1 MPSPSDPSPELA
13 TLLRLK
19 NHEQPPDGYFEDF
32 ARTFHDRQRTELLTV
47 SVWRMLADRTATAFY
62 DWRAALQPRLLYP
75 LGAACA
81 AIVVT
86 ALALR
91 PTSSTTAPEGALT
104 TAPARAPTTAPAGA
118 LTTAPAGA
126 LTTAPAGALATAP
139 ARPSLQPG
147 AILPVPA
154 ATAATTAWP
163 RGSVPVSTHT
173 PPPPAPSPNG
183 LRRTPED
190 ALVPALPV
198 ISGQAWPLTP
208 EGQAQPASADGTSL
222 QATHGKII
230 ILVR

>member
-32 ARTFHDRQRTELLTV
+32 ARTFHDRQRAELLTV

-91 PTSSTTAPEGALT
+91 PTSSTTAP
-104 TAPARAPTTAPAGA
+104 AGA
-118 LTTAPAGA
+118 LTTAPE
-126 LTTAPAGALATAP
+126 GALATAP

-198 ISGQAWPLTP
+198 TSGQAWPLTP

>member
-91 PTSSTTAPEGALT
+91 PTSSTTV
-104 TAPARAPTTAPAGA
+104 PAGA
-118 LTTAPAGA
+118 PTTAPAGA

-208 EGQAQPASADGTSL
+208 EGQAQPASADGISL

>member
-91 PTSSTTAPEGALT
+91 PTSSTTAPDGALT
-104 TAPARAPTTAPAGA
+104 TAPARAP
-118 LTTAPAGA
+118 TTAPAGA

-208 EGQAQPASADGTSL
+208 EGQAQPASADGISL

>member
-91 PTSSTTAPEGALT
+91 PTSSTTV
-104 TAPARAPTTAPAGA
+104 PAGAPTTAPAGA

-208 EGQAQPASADGTSL
+208 EGQAQPASADGISL

>member
-32 ARTFHDRQRTELLTV
+32 ARTFHDRQRAELLTV

-86 ALALR
+86 TLALR
-91 PTSSTTAPEGALT
+91 PTSSTTAP
-104 TAPARAPTTAPAGA
+104 AGA
-118 LTTAPAGA
+118 LTTAPE
-126 LTTAPAGALATAP
+126 GALATAP

-154 ATAATTAWP
+154 ATAASTAWP

-198 ISGQAWPLTP
+198 TSGQAWPLTP

>member
-91 PTSSTTAPEGALT
+91 PTSS
-104 TAPARAPTTAPAGA
+104 
-118 LTTAPAGA
+118 TTAPAGA

-208 EGQAQPASADGTSL
+208 EGQAQPASADGISL

>member
-126 LTTAPAGALATAP
+126 LATAP

-154 ATAATTAWP
+154 ATAATNAWP

-208 EGQAQPASADGTSL
+208 EGQAQPASADGISL

>member
-32 ARTFHDRQRTELLTV
+32 ARTFHDRQRAELLTV

-86 ALALR
+86 TLALR
-91 PTSSTTAPEGALT
+91 PTSSTTAPE
-104 TAPARAPTTAPAGA
+104 
-118 LTTAPAGA
+118 GA

-154 ATAATTAWP
+154 AAAATTAWP

-198 ISGQAWPLTP
+198 TSGQAWPLTP

>member
-91 PTSSTTAPEGALT
+91 PTSSTTVPAGALT
-104 TAPARAPTTAPAGA
+104 TAPARAP
-118 LTTAPAGA
+118 TTAPAGA

-208 EGQAQPASADGTSL
+208 EGQAQPASADGISL

>member
-32 ARTFHDRQRTELLTV
+32 ARTFHDRQRAELLTV

-62 DWRAALQPRLLYP
+62 DWRAALQPRFLYP

-81 AIVVT
+81 AAVVT
-86 ALALR
+86 ALALQ
-91 PTSSTTAPEGALT
+91 PTSS
-104 TAPARAPTTAPAGA
+104 TTAPAGA
-118 LTTAPAGA
+118 LTTAPESA
-126 LTTAPAGALATAP
+126 LATAPESALATAPESALATAPESALATAP

-198 ISGQAWPLTP
+198 TSEQAWPLTP
-208 EGQAQPASADGTSL
+208 EGQAQPAAADGTSL

>member
-91 PTSSTTAPEGALT
+91 PTSSTTV
-104 TAPARAPTTAPAGA
+104 PAGA
-118 LTTAPAGA
+118 P
-126 LTTAPAGALATAP
+126 TTAPAGALATAP

-208 EGQAQPASADGTSL
+208 EGQAQPASADGISL

>member
-32 ARTFHDRQRTELLTV
+32 ARTFHDRQRAELLTV

-86 ALALR
+86 TLALR
-91 PTSSTTAPEGALT
+91 PTSSTTAPGSALT
-104 TAPARAPTTAPAGA
+104 TAPE
-118 LTTAPAGA
+118 
-126 LTTAPAGALATAP
+126 GALATAP

-154 ATAATTAWP
+154 AAAATTAWP

-198 ISGQAWPLTP
+198 TSGQAWPLTP

>member
-32 ARTFHDRQRTELLTV
+32 ARTFHDRQRAELLTV

-62 DWRAALQPRLLYP
+62 DWRAALQPRFLYP

-81 AIVVT
+81 AAVVT
-86 ALALR
+86 ALALQ
-91 PTSSTTAPEGALT
+91 PTSS
-104 TAPARAPTTAPAGA
+104 TTAPAGA
-118 LTTAPAGA
+118 LTTAPES
-126 LTTAPAGALATAP
+126 ALATAP

-198 ISGQAWPLTP
+198 TSGQAWPLTP
-208 EGQAQPASADGTSL
+208 EGQAQPAAADGTSL

>member
-32 ARTFHDRQRTELLTV
+32 ARTFHDRQRAELLTV

-62 DWRAALQPRLLYP
+62 DWRAALQPRFLYP

-81 AIVVT
+81 AVVVT

-91 PTSSTTAPEGALT
+91 PTSFTTT
-104 TAPARAPTTAPAGA
+104 PAGA
-118 LTTAPAGA
+118 LTTAQ
-126 LTTAPAGALATAP
+126 T
-139 ARPSLQPG
+139 RPSLQPG

-154 ATAATTAWP
+154 TTAATTAWP

-198 ISGQAWPLTP
+198 TSGQAWPLTP

>member
-32 ARTFHDRQRTELLTV
+32 ARTFHDRQRAELLTV

-86 ALALR
+86 TLALR
-91 PTSSTTAPEGALT
+91 PTSSTTAP
-104 TAPARAPTTAPAGA
+104 AGA
-118 LTTAPAGA
+118 LTTAPE
-126 LTTAPAGALATAP
+126 GALATAP

-154 ATAATTAWP
+154 AAAATTAWP

-198 ISGQAWPLTP
+198 TSGQAWPLTP

>member
-32 ARTFHDRQRTELLTV
+32 ARTFHDRQRAELLTV

-62 DWRAALQPRLLYP
+62 DWRAALQPRFLYP

-81 AIVVT
+81 AAVVT
-86 ALALR
+86 ALALQ
-91 PTSSTTAPEGALT
+91 PTSS
-104 TAPARAPTTAPAGA
+104 TTAPAGA
-118 LTTAPAGA
+118 LTTAPESA
-126 LTTAPAGALATAP
+126 LATAPESALATAP

-198 ISGQAWPLTP
+198 TSGQAWPLTP
-208 EGQAQPASADGTSL
+208 EGQAQPAAADGTSL

>member
-118 LTTAPAGA
+118 L
-126 LTTAPAGALATAP
+126 ATAP
-139 ARPSLQPG
+139 ARPS
-147 AILPVPA
+147 
-154 ATAATTAWP
+154 
-163 RGSVPVSTHT
+163 
-173 PPPPAPSPNG
+173 
-183 LRRTPED
+183 RRC
-190 ALVPALPV
+190 
-198 ISGQAWPLTP
+198 I
-208 EGQAQPASADGTSL
+208 
-222 QATHGKII
+222 H
-230 ILVR
+230 R

>member
-91 PTSSTTAPEGALT
+91 PTSSTTV
-104 TAPARAPTTAPAGA
+104 PAGAPTTAPAGA

-208 EGQAQPASADGTSL
+208 EGQAQPASADGISL

-230 ILVR
+230 SLVR

>member
-32 ARTFHDRQRTELLTV
+32 ARTFHDRQRAELLTV

-86 ALALR
+86 TLALR
-91 PTSSTTAPEGALT
+91 PTSSTTAP
-104 TAPARAPTTAPAGA
+104 AGA
-118 LTTAPAGA
+118 LTTAPE
-126 LTTAPAGALATAP
+126 GALATAP

-198 ISGQAWPLTP
+198 TSGQAWPLTP

>member
-32 ARTFHDRQRTELLTV
+32 ARTFHDRQRAELLTV

-86 ALALR
+86 TLALR
-91 PTSSTTAPEGALT
+91 PTSSTTAP
-104 TAPARAPTTAPAGA
+104 AGA
-118 LTTAPAGA
+118 LTTAP
-126 LTTAPAGALATAP
+126 AP

-198 ISGQAWPLTP
+198 TSGQAWPLTP

>member
-126 LTTAPAGALATAP
+126 LATAP

-208 EGQAQPASADGTSL
+208 EGQAQPASADGISL

>member
-32 ARTFHDRQRTELLTV
+32 ARTFHDRQRAELLTV

-62 DWRAALQPRLLYP
+62 DWHAALQPRFLYP

-81 AIVVT
+81 AVVVT

-91 PTSSTTAPEGALT
+91 PTSSTTAP
-104 TAPARAPTTAPAGA
+104 AGA
-118 LTTAPAGA
+118 LS
-126 LTTAPAGALATAP
+126 TAPAGALATAP
-139 ARPSLQPG
+139 AHPSLQPG

-198 ISGQAWPLTP
+198 TSGQAWPLTP

>member
-32 ARTFHDRQRTELLTV
+32 ARTFHDRQRAELLTV

-86 ALALR
+86 TLALR
-91 PTSSTTAPEGALT
+91 PTSS
-104 TAPARAPTTAPAGA
+104 TTAPAGA
-118 LTTAPAGA
+118 LTTAPAV
-126 LTTAPAGALATAP
+126 ALATTP

-198 ISGQAWPLTP
+198 TSGQAWPLTP

>member
-32 ARTFHDRQRTELLTV
+32 ARTFHNRQRAELLTV

-62 DWRAALQPRLLYP
+62 DWRAALQPRFLYP

-86 ALALR
+86 TLALR
-91 PTSSTTAPEGALT
+91 PPSS
-104 TAPARAPTTAPAGA
+104 TTAPAGA
-118 LTTAPAGA
+118 LT
-126 LTTAPAGALATAP
+126 TAP

-198 ISGQAWPLTP
+198 TSGQAWPLTP
-208 EGQAQPASADGTSL
+208 EGQAQPASADGISL
-222 QATHGKII
+222 QATPGKII

>member
-32 ARTFHDRQRTELLTV
+32 ARTFHDRQRAELLTV

-86 ALALR
+86 TLALR
-91 PTSSTTAPEGALT
+91 PTSSTTAPAGALTTAPEGALT
-104 TAPARAPTTAPAGA
+104 TAPAGALATAPE
-118 LTTAPAGA
+118 
-126 LTTAPAGALATAP
+126 GALATAP

-198 ISGQAWPLTP
+198 TSGQAWPLTP

>member
-32 ARTFHDRQRTELLTV
+32 ARTFHDRQRAELLTV

-91 PTSSTTAPEGALT
+91 PTSSTTAP
-104 TAPARAPTTAPAGA
+104 AGA
-118 LTTAPAGA
+118 LTTAP
-126 LTTAPAGALATAP
+126 AP

-198 ISGQAWPLTP
+198 TSGQAWPLTP

>member
-32 ARTFHDRQRTELLTV
+32 ARTFHDRQRAELLTV

-62 DWRAALQPRLLYP
+62 DWRAALQPRFLYP

-81 AIVVT
+81 AAVVT
-86 ALALR
+86 ALALQ
-91 PTSSTTAPEGALT
+91 PTSS
-104 TAPARAPTTAPAGA
+104 TTAPAGA
-118 LTTAPAGA
+118 LTTAPESA
-126 LTTAPAGALATAP
+126 LATAPESALATAP

-198 ISGQAWPLTP
+198 TSEQAWPLTP
-208 EGQAQPASADGTSL
+208 EGQAQPAAADGTSL

>member
-32 ARTFHDRQRTELLTV
+32 ARTFHDRQRAELLTV

-86 ALALR
+86 TLALR
-91 PTSSTTAPEGALT
+91 PTSS
-104 TAPARAPTTAPAGA
+104 
-118 LTTAPAGA
+118 TTAPAGA

-154 ATAATTAWP
+154 AAAATTAWP

-198 ISGQAWPLTP
+198 TSGQAWPLTP

>member
-32 ARTFHDRQRTELLTV
+32 ARTFHDRQRAELLTV

-91 PTSSTTAPEGALT
+91 PTSSTTAPGSALT
-104 TAPARAPTTAPAGA
+104 TAPE
-118 LTTAPAGA
+118 
-126 LTTAPAGALATAP
+126 GALATAP

-198 ISGQAWPLTP
+198 TSGQAWPLTP

>member
-32 ARTFHDRQRTELLTV
+32 ARTFHNRQRAELLTV

-62 DWRAALQPRLLYP
+62 DWRAALQPRFLYP

-86 ALALR
+86 TLALR
-91 PTSSTTAPEGALT
+91 PPSS
-104 TAPARAPTTAPAGA
+104 TTAPAGA
-118 LTTAPAGA
+118 LT
-126 LTTAPAGALATAP
+126 TAP

-198 ISGQAWPLTP
+198 TSGQAWPLTP

>member
-32 ARTFHDRQRTELLTV
+32 ARTFHDRQRAELLTV

-86 ALALR
+86 TLALR
-91 PTSSTTAPEGALT
+91 PTSSTTAPE
-104 TAPARAPTTAPAGA
+104 
-118 LTTAPAGA
+118 
-126 LTTAPAGALATAP
+126 GALATAP

-198 ISGQAWPLTP
+198 TSGQAWPLTP

>member
-19 NHEQPPDGYFEDF
+19 NHEQPPDGYFEEF
-32 ARTFHDRQRTELLTV
+32 ARTFHDRQRGELLTV

-81 AIVVT
+81 AVVVT

-91 PTSSTTAPEGALT
+91 PTSSTTAP
-104 TAPARAPTTAPAGA
+104 AGA
-118 LTTAPAGA
+118 LTTAP
-126 LTTAPAGALATAP
+126 AP

-198 ISGQAWPLTP
+198 TSGQAWPLTP

>member
-47 SVWRMLADRTATAFY
+47 SVWRMLADRTATSFY

-104 TAPARAPTTAPAGA
+104 TAPARAP
-118 LTTAPAGA
+118 
-126 LTTAPAGALATAP
+126 TTAPAGALATAP

-208 EGQAQPASADGTSL
+208 EGQAQPASADGISL

>member
-118 LTTAPAGA
+118 L
-126 LTTAPAGALATAP
+126 ATAP

-208 EGQAQPASADGTSL
+208 EGQAQPASADGISL

>member
-86 ALALR
+86 TLALR
-91 PTSSTTAPEGALT
+91 PTSSTTAP
-104 TAPARAPTTAPAGA
+104 AGA
-118 LTTAPAGA
+118 LTTAP
-126 LTTAPAGALATAP
+126 AP

-154 ATAATTAWP
+154 ATAATNAWP

-208 EGQAQPASADGTSL
+208 EGQAQPASADGISL

>member
-32 ARTFHDRQRTELLTV
+32 ARTFHDRQRAELLTV

-91 PTSSTTAPEGALT
+91 PTSSTTAP
-104 TAPARAPTTAPAGA
+104 AGA
-118 LTTAPAGA
+118 LTTAPE
-126 LTTAPAGALATAP
+126 GALATAP

-154 ATAATTAWP
+154 AAAATTAWP

-198 ISGQAWPLTP
+198 TSGQAWPLTP

>member
-1 MPSPSDPSPELA
+1 
-13 TLLRLK
+13 
-19 NHEQPPDGYFEDF
+19 
-32 ARTFHDRQRTELLTV
+32 
-47 SVWRMLADRTATAFY
+47 MLADRTATAFY

-86 ALALR
+86 TLALR
-91 PTSSTTAPEGALT
+91 PTSSTTAPGRALT
-104 TAPARAPTTAPAGA
+104 TAPA
-118 LTTAPAGA
+118 
-126 LTTAPAGALATAP
+126 P
-139 ARPSLQPG
+139 ARLSLQPG

-198 ISGQAWPLTP
+198 TSGQAWPLTP